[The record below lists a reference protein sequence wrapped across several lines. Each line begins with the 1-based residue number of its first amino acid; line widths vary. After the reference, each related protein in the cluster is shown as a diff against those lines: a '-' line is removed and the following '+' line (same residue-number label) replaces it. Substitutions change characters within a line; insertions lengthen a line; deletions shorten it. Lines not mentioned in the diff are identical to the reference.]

1 MNSTAFW
8 PAVVHQLV
16 GPIEHSR
23 SAKDGRFAVDSGGIH
38 DSGPA
43 KRSPHERYGF
53 SANHIVDHLVGVDDS
68 HQVGPALSFN
78 GYSEHPVIGVEVDSF
93 GGRDNQRTGQVG
105 AIVRP
110 YPASEHLRQVDGR
123 VFQSRSQ
130 ELEEPGVQASH

>member
-1 MNSTAFW
+1 MRGFRAMNSQRFGL
-8 PAVVHQLV
+8 AVVHQLV

-68 HQVGPALSFN
+68 QRVGPALSFN

-93 GGRDNQRTGQVG
+93 GGRDNQRTG
-105 AIVRP
+105 
-110 YPASEHLRQVDGR
+110 
-123 VFQSRSQ
+123 
-130 ELEEPGVQASH
+130 